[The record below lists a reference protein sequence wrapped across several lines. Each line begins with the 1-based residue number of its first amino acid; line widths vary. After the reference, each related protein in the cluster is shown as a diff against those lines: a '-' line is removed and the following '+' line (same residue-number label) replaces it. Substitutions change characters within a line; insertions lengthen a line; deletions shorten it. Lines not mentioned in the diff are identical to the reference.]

1 LQSGFDP
8 VANGQSSLH
17 ASRMTSSSEA
27 PLRAAIIPV
36 TSLQQNC
43 SLVWCSKT
51 MRGALI
57 DPGGDLDRLKDAVRR
72 AGVTLEKILLTHGHI
87 DHCGLAGELAKELSL
102 PIEGPHED
110 DRFWIARLDDDQG
123 RFGVPA
129 HTFEPTRWL
138 EDGDIVSFGK
148 VELEVIHCPGHTPG
162 HVVFFHRPTRF
173 AFVGDVLFAGSI
185 GRTDFPLGNHQDLL
199 DAITGKLWPL
209 GDEVTFVPGHGPTS
223 TFGRE
228 RQSNPFVS
236 DAAIAAG
243 RQG

>member
-1 LQSGFDP
+1 MQSGFDP

-36 TSLQQNC
+36 TPLQQNC